1 MTRPQRVF
9 ALIDCNAFYCSCE
22 RICQPALKRRPVV
35 VLSNNDG
42 CVIARTAEVKAL
54 GIPMGAPYKDVR
66 NDLRKHDVAVRSSNY
81 TLYADISNRVMRV
94 IAEMLPGIEVYSIDE
109 AFGDMTGAENLDA
122 LGRSIRERLAREIGM
137 PVGVGISTTK
147 TLAKLANWAAKKWK
161 GTGGVLDLTDPAR
174 QEKLLRLA
182 PVSEVWGVGHRSA
195 AKLAALNI
203 ATAWD
208 LAQFDAAT
216 LRKTFGVTMERTARE
231 LRGVSCLGF
240 HEGPPPKQAICTSKM
255 FGKRQTELPP
265 IREALTAYV
274 SRAAEKLRS
283 QKSLCSTIQ
292 VGLQTQLA
300 DPKVPR
306 FNQAI
311 TLALPAPTDD
321 TRELLAVAQRGLG
334 QIYRPGYPFSK
345 CSILLMDLSQR
356 GELTGDMFTPGPRH
370 GTDELMAAVD
380 WINQKEGR
388 GAVRFGRVP
397 KKPKWAMRREMLS
410 QRYTT
415 CWDEVIG
422 VRG

>member
-1 MTRPQRVF
+1 
-9 ALIDCNAFYCSCE
+9 
-22 RICQPALKRRPVV
+22 
-35 VLSNNDG
+35 
-42 CVIARTAEVKAL
+42 
-54 GIPMGAPYKDVR
+54 MGAPYKDVR
-66 NDLRKHDVAVRSSNY
+66 IDLRKHGVAVRSSNY

-240 HEGPPPKQAICTSKM
+240 NEGPPPKQVICTSKM

-321 TRELLAVAQRGLG
+321 TREILAVAQRGLG
-334 QIYRPGYPFSK
+334 QIYQPGYPFSK

-356 GELTGDMFTPGPRH
+356 GELTGDLFTPGPRH
-370 GTDELMAAVD
+370 GADELMAVVD
-380 WINQKEGR
+380 QINQKEGR

>member
-1 MTRPQRVF
+1 MTTARVF
-9 ALIDCNAFYCSCE
+9 ALIDCNSFYCSCE
-22 RICQPALKRRPVV
+22 RICQPWMKRRPVV

-42 CVIARTAEVKAL
+42 CIIARSVEAKAL
-54 GIPMGAPYKDVR
+54 GIPMGAPYHK
-66 NDLRKHDVAVRSSNY
+66 LRAELLKQGVVACSSNY

-94 IAEMLPGIEVYSIDE
+94 MSEMLPGIEVYSIDE
-109 AFGDMTGAENLDA
+109 AWGDMSGVTDPAA

-147 TLAKLANWAAKKWK
+147 TLAKLANWAAKKWR
-161 GTGGVLDLTDPAR
+161 GTGGVLDLTDPVR

-203 ATAWD
+203 CTAWD
-208 LAQFDAAT
+208 LSQFDIGT

-231 LRGVSCLGF
+231 LRGISCIDL
-240 HEGPPPKQAICTSKM
+240 HQGPPPKEAICSSKM
-255 FGKRQTELPP
+255 FGKRQKKLPP
-265 IREALTAYV
+265 IREALAAYV
-274 SRAAEKLRS
+274 ARAAEKLRA
-283 QKSLCSTIQ
+283 QRSLCSTIQ

-300 DPKVPR
+300 DPKGPR
-306 FNQAI
+306 YANVI
-311 TLALPAPTDD
+311 SLALPAPTDD
-321 TRELLAVAQRGLG
+321 TRDILALAQRGLS

-356 GELTGDMFTPGPRH
+356 GELTPDLFAPKPRPGS
-370 GTDELMAAVD
+370 EQLMKVID
-380 WINQKEGR
+380 LINQREGR
-388 GAVRFGRVP
+388 GSVRIGRVP
-397 KKPKWAMRREMLS
+397 KKPKWAMKREMLS

-415 CWDEVIG
+415 RWDELIG